1 MSILSG
7 YKKFKKYLKTTD
19 GYQLISYFTSS
30 DTVNMVDENGNITDT
45 TLTESIN
52 QAGKG
57 REITQAEY
65 DALSEEEKK
74 NGTVYYITDD
84 EGVVLENACSIAF
97 NNAGTDITATN
108 VQAAI
113 EELENNAFS
122 GDYNNLSNKPASL
135 KNPQKLTFTGGVTE
149 TYDGSVAKSVAIP
162 TTLPA
167 NGGNSDTVD
176 NKHAS
181 DFILKSGGTMSGAL
195 NFANNTWNLVGDDVY
210 IGDRNIPGC
219 LALKP
224 KLGIATGSG
233 IYLFS
238 DWENWKCKFVMES
251 GGQCTVGSEQA
262 DTYLITAGSCYVS
275 NNTNSA
281 RAPIH
286 ASNFVQSSSRRIKE
300 NIEEMTKE
308 EARKILLLNPVTY
321 DYKNKENGTGC
332 RGLLAEDVAPII
344 PSCVIGDVNCAD
356 DDEKSIEAIGIDYSK
371 LVPYLVKMVQM
382 QQDEINELKNV
393 LGKS

>member
-7 YKKFKKYLKTTD
+7 YKKFKKYLKTID

-52 QAGKG
+52 QVGKG
-57 REITQAEY
+57 RELTRAEY

-84 EGVVLENACSIAF
+84 EGFVLENACSIAF
-97 NNAGTDITATN
+97 NNAGTGITATN

-122 GDYNNLSNKPASL
+122 GDYNDLSNKPASL
-135 KNPQKLTFTGGVTE
+135 KNPQKLTFTGGVTG
-149 TYDGSVAKSVAIP
+149 TYDGSAAKSVAIP

-238 DWENWKCKFVMES
+238 DWENWKCKFIMES
-251 GGQCTVGSEQA
+251 DGQCTVGSEQA

-275 NNTNSA
+275 NNTNTA

-286 ASNFVQSSSRRIKE
+286 ASNFVQSSSKRIKE

-308 EARKILLLNPVTY
+308 EAKKILLLDPVTY
-321 DYKNKENGTGC
+321 DYINKENGTGC

-356 DDEKSIEAIGIDYSK
+356 DDKKSIEAIGIDYSK
-371 LVPYLVKMVQM
+371 LVPYLIKMVQM

-393 LGKS
+393 LDKS

>member
-1 MSILSG
+1 MPTLR
-7 YKKFKKYLKTTD
+7 Y
-19 GYQLISYFTSS
+19 
-30 DTVNMVDENGNITDT
+30 NGNKI
-45 TLTESIN
+45 
-52 QAGKG
+52 G
-57 REITQAEY
+57 
-65 DALSEEEKK
+65 
-74 NGTVYYITDD
+74 GTVEDSLQI
-84 EGVVLENACSIAF
+84 NF
-97 NNAGTDITATN
+97 NNTNTNLEATN
-108 VQAAI
+108 IQAAI

-195 NFANNTWNLVGDDVY
+195 NFANNTWNSVGDDVY

>member
-1 MSILSG
+1 MPTLR
-7 YKKFKKYLKTTD
+7 Y
-19 GYQLISYFTSS
+19 
-30 DTVNMVDENGNITDT
+30 NGNKI
-45 TLTESIN
+45 
-52 QAGKG
+52 G
-57 REITQAEY
+57 
-65 DALSEEEKK
+65 
-74 NGTVYYITDD
+74 GTVEDSLH
-84 EGVVLENACSIAF
+84 VNF
-97 NNAGTDITATN
+97 NNANTNLEATN
-108 VQAAI
+108 IQEAV

-122 GDYNNLSNKPASL
+122 GDYNDLSNKPTSL

-195 NFANNTWNLVGDDVY
+195 NFANNTWNAIGDDVY
-210 IGDRNIPGC
+210 IGDRNIPGS
-219 LALKP
+219 LVLKP
-224 KLGIATGSG
+224 KTSGTIGSG
-233 IYLFS
+233 IYLLS
-238 DWENWKCKFVMES
+238 NGENWKCVFQM
-251 GGQCTVGSEQA
+251 GTQGQCAIGSEQA
-262 DTYLITAGSCYVS
+262 DTYIITNGACYVS
-275 NNTNSA
+275 NNTNTA

-286 ASNFVQSSSRRIKE
+286 ASNFVQSSSKRIKE

-308 EARKILLLNPVTY
+308 EAGKVLLLNPVTY

-344 PSCVIGDVNCAD
+344 PSCVIGNVDCAD

-371 LVPYLVKMVQM
+371 LVPYLIKMVQM
-382 QQDEINELKNV
+382 QQDEINELKSI